1 MFFRRKLRNPVK
13 IPTKE
18 VKEWKYSVCNYCS
31 TGCSIELGLNDEG
44 KVVTS
49 RGVADA
55 DVNRGKLCIK
65 GILEQEL
72 FESPGRGTVPL
83 LREKPQNAFS
93 PVSWDQVLDKSA
105 EKIKEIQ
112 ERYGRDSFAVVS
124 TGQLL
129 TEEFYTLGKLVRGC
143 IGTNN
148 YDGNTTLCM
157 ASAVSGYKRSFGSDG
172 PPGCYEDFE
181 HTECLMAFGSNLP
194 EQHPVLYWRLKEARE
209 KRHFPMI
216 VIDPRVTM
224 LAQWADIH
232 LPITPGTD
240 CVLINAM
247 LYVIFDEGLADEAYI
262 DAHTNGI
269 EELREVVK
277 GYDPKV
283 AQKICGIDE
292 DTIRNVARI
301 YAKSK
306 ASMSIWTMGIN
317 QSTHGSD
324 GVCNINNLN
333 LVTGNIGIP
342 GGTSLSITGQCNAMG
357 TREWSSCSGL
367 PGYRQLEKPEHREE
381 IGDFW
386 NVDPEFFPK
395 KIGLKQTDIF
405 PAIETGE
412 IKGMWLIAT
421 NPLTSMA
428 NQPRIRKMMEKL
440 EWLIVQD
447 VYQDVE
453 TVEYANAYFPAAVW
467 AEKQGC
473 HTNTERRVNLTR
485 NALEPFADSK
495 SDFWIFNQ
503 MSKRF
508 ANAEKME
515 FPDDT
520 EQAFEEMKTLSVPKE
535 GERRTLDISGMTY
548 EKIESERGLQWPYR
562 LRDAEVYR
570 LRDAEGSRLKDAEGS
585 SLKHAEGSR
594 LKDAEGS
601 SLKHAEDSNIG
612 SDSKSYKGEPRLYTD
627 GVFQTPNGK
636 ANLIAVNFVNNNECP
651 DDEYPFWMN
660 SGRIVEHFHTRT
672 RTGKIGNIN
681 KFNPT
686 PYMEIN
692 PDAAK
697 EMGLNAG
704 DYVRAVSRRGDAVVM
719 VQLTQRVPPN
729 MVFIPFHYHDCV
741 NRLTLGL
748 LDPYSRQPA
757 FKQCAVKLEH
767 VDQKHAAE
775 LNKARRAF

>member
-1 MFFRRKLRNPVK
+1 MVFGRRNRKPIN
-13 IPTKE
+13 IPKKD
-18 VKEWKYSVCNYCS
+18 VAEWKYSVCNYCS
-31 TGCSIELGLNDEG
+31 TGCAIEIGLDDSG
-44 KVVTS
+44 KLVTS

-65 GILEQEL
+65 GILEHDL
-72 FESPGRGTVPL
+72 FDSPGRGSTPL
-83 LREKPQNAFS
+83 LRSSIHDDYQE
-93 PVSWDQVLDKSA
+93 VSWDAVLDQSA
-105 EKIKEIQ
+105 LKIKEIQ
-112 ERYGRDSFAVVS
+112 EKYGRDSFAVVS

-181 HTECLMAFGSNLP
+181 HTDCLMAFGSNLP
-194 EQHPVLYWRLKEARE
+194 EQHPIIYWRLKEARE

-240 CVLINAM
+240 TVLLNSM
-247 LYVIFDEGLADEAYI
+247 MYVILTEGLQDQEYI
-262 DAHTNGI
+262 DAYTNGFD
-269 EELREVVK
+269 EMKAAVME
-277 GYDPKV
+277 YDPKS

-301 YAKSK
+301 YAKSD

-324 GVCNINNLN
+324 GVCSINNLN
-333 LVTGNIGIP
+333 LITGNIGKP

-367 PGYRQLEKPEHREE
+367 PGYRLLENENHRNE
-381 IGDFW
+381 IADFW
-386 NVDPEFFPK
+386 GIDQAFFPEK
-395 KIGLKQTDIF
+395 VGLKQTDIF

-412 IKGMWLIAT
+412 IKGLWLIAT

-428 NQPRIRKMMEKL
+428 NQPRIRKAMESL
-440 EWLIVQD
+440 EYVMVQD
-447 VYQDVE
+447 VYSDVE
-453 TVEYANAYFPAAVW
+453 TTEYAHAYLPASVW
-467 AEKQGC
+467 AEKEGC
-473 HTNTERRVNLTR
+473 HTNSERRVNLTR
-485 NALEPFADSK
+485 NALPAYENSK
-495 SDFWIFNQ
+495 PDFWIFRE
-503 MSKRF
+503 MAKRF
-508 ANAEKME
+508 ENGKVIH
-515 FPDDT
+515 FPET
-520 EQAFEEMKTLSVPKE
+520 PEQTFDEMKKLSVGE
-535 GERRTLDISGMTY
+535 GRTLDISGMTY
-548 EKIESERGLQWPYR
+548 ENIEAARGIQWPFR
-562 LRDAEVYR
+562 Q
-570 LRDAEGSRLKDAEGS
+570 GSKEQQ
-585 SLKHAEGSR
+585 
-594 LKDAEGS
+594 
-601 SLKHAEDSNIG
+601 
-612 SDSKSYKGEPRLYTD
+612 GEARLYTD
-627 GVFQTPNGK
+627 GKFQTPDGK
-636 ANLIAVNFVNNNECP
+636 ANLIPVRFFNNNEVP
-651 DDEYPFWMN
+651 DDDYPFWLN
-660 SGRIVEHFHTRT
+660 SGRVVEHFHTRT

-681 KFNPT
+681 KFSPT

-692 PDAAK
+692 PDAAA
-697 EMGLNAG
+697 ELGIENMQ
-704 DYVRAVSRRGDAVVM
+704 YVRLVSRRGDAVVM
-719 VQLTQRVPPN
+719 AQLTQRVPRD

-757 FKQCAVKLEH
+757 FKQCAARIEH
-767 VDQKHAAE
+767 IDQKQAAQM
-775 LNKARRAF
+775 NMQRRTF